1 MEPEQ
6 LREIVKENNS
16 LEEKL
21 TKRNQQYIFDLKKS
35 LEAANLSEEEKV
47 TALHDILPTLVS
59 EQKGGRTARQL
70 FGTVSERT
78 EAIINKPAEVKVN
91 AKPVL
96 MWLDNALLLLGLLSI
111 MVAITGL
118 FSRET
123 TPAYGISTLILG
135 SAVGGWVFY
144 LMYKYI
150 YQYEYPGADRS
161 KKPGMGKTLLILGG
175 TTLIW
180 VIAFSATTLLPPV
193 LNPLLDPVIIVIIGG
208 FALALRYYL
217 KKKYGIVGSLSV
229 PRR

>member
-1 MEPEQ
+1 MESEQ
-6 LREIVKENNS
+6 LREIVKENNQ

-47 TALHDILPTLVS
+47 KALHDILPTLVS
-59 EQKGGRTARQL
+59 EQKGGKTARQL
-70 FGTVSERT
+70 FGTISERT
-78 EAIINKPAEVKVN
+78 EAIINKPVEAKVN
-91 AKPVL
+91 SKPLL
-96 MWLDNALLLLGLLSI
+96 MWLDNTFLLLGLLSI
-111 MVAITGL
+111 MIAITGL
-118 FSRET
+118 FSRGT
-123 TPAYGISTLILG
+123 TPAYGITTLVFG

-161 KKPGMGKTLLILGG
+161 KKPGMGKTLLILTG
-175 TTLIW
+175 TTLVW
-180 VIAFSATTLLPPV
+180 VVAFSATTLLPPV
-193 LNPLLDPVIIVIIGG
+193 LNPLLDPVVIIIIGAA
-208 FALALRYYL
+208 ALALRYYM

>member
-1 MEPEQ
+1 MESEQ

-47 TALHDILPTLVS
+47 KALHDILPTLVS
-59 EQKGGRTARQL
+59 EQKGGKTARQL

-78 EAIINKPAEVKVN
+78 EAIINKPAEAKVN

-111 MVAITGL
+111 MIAITGL
-118 FSRET
+118 FSRGT
-123 TPAYGISTLILG
+123 VPAYGISTLVFG
-135 SAVGGWVFY
+135 SAVGGWIFY

-180 VIAFSATTLLPPV
+180 VLSFSATTLLPPV
-193 LNPLLDPVIIVIIGG
+193 MNPLLDPIIIVVIG
-208 FALALRYYL
+208 AASLALRYYL
-217 KKKYGIVGSLSV
+217 KKKYGILGSLSV